1 MRDPFLGDRD
11 AQHARPVSPTP
22 GKREK
27 KRRSFLAELPFL
39 IIIAVAVAVIIKT
52 FFVQTFWIPSGSMIP
67 ELEVNDRVMV
77 NRLAYS
83 FAAEPEHGD
92 IVVFD
97 SPFADESTNDGEPVI
112 RAVLRTVG
120 ESLGLSTAAV
130 PDDLIK
136 RVIAVGGETVEIRDN
151 VVLVDEVPQD
161 EPYLP
166 EGVNMAD
173 MAPRTL
179 RADELFVMGDNRN
192 GSVDSRRFGPITLD
206 HVVGRTFVRIW
217 PFSRFDFL

>member
-1 MRDPFLGDRD
+1 M
-11 AQHARPVSPTP
+11 AESPTEIT
-22 GKREK
+22 GKKNK
-27 KRRSFLAELPFL
+27 KKRSFLAELPFL

-77 NRLAYS
+77 NRLAYA
-83 FAAEPEHGD
+83 FAAEPERGD

-97 SPFADESTNDGEPVI
+97 SPFADGDAEDDEPVI
-112 RAVLRTVG
+112 RIVLRTIG

-136 RVIAVGGETVEIRDN
+136 RVVGVGGETVEIRDN
-151 VVLVDEVPQD
+151 VVLIDEEALD

-166 EGVNMAD
+166 QGVNMAD

-179 RADELFVMGDNRN
+179 RADEVFVMGDNRN

-206 HVVGRTFVRIW
+206 HIVGRTFVRIW
-217 PFSRFDFL
+217 PFSRFEFL

>member
-1 MRDPFLGDRD
+1 M
-11 AQHARPVSPTP
+11 AESPTEIK
-22 GKREK
+22 GKK
-27 KRRSFLAELPFL
+27 KKRSFLAELPFL

-52 FFVQTFWIPSGSMIP
+52 FFVQTFWIPSSSMIP

-77 NRLAYS
+77 NRLAYA
-83 FAAEPEHGD
+83 FAAEPERGD

-97 SPFADESTNDGEPVI
+97 SPFANGDAEDDEPVI
-112 RAVLRTVG
+112 RIVLRTIG

-136 RVIAVGGETVEIRDN
+136 RVVGVGGETVEIRDN
-151 VVLVDEVPQD
+151 VVLIDEEALD

-166 EGVNMAD
+166 QGVNMAD

-179 RADELFVMGDNRN
+179 RADEVFVMGDNRN

-206 HVVGRTFVRIW
+206 HIVGRTFVRIW
-217 PFSRFDFL
+217 PFSRFEFL

>member
-1 MRDPFLGDRD
+1 
-11 AQHARPVSPTP
+11 
-22 GKREK
+22 
-27 KRRSFLAELPFL
+27 
-39 IIIAVAVAVIIKT
+39 VAVAVIIKT

-83 FAAEPEHGD
+83 LAAEPERGD
-92 IVVFD
+92 IIVFD
-97 SPFADESTNDGEPVI
+97 SPFADGDAEEGEPVV
-112 RAVLRTVG
+112 RTVLRTIG

-136 RVIAVGGETVEIRDN
+136 RVIGVGGETIEIRDN
-151 VVLVDEVPQD
+151 AVLIDDQPLDEA
-161 EPYLP
+161 YLP

-179 RADELFVMGDNRN
+179 RADEVFVMGDNRN
-192 GSVDSRRFGPITLD
+192 GSVDSRRFGPITLE
-206 HVVGRTFVRIW
+206 HIVGRTFVRIW
-217 PFSRFDFL
+217 PFSRFELL

>member
-1 MRDPFLGDRD
+1 M
-11 AQHARPVSPTP
+11 AESPTEIK
-22 GKREK
+22 GKK
-27 KRRSFLAELPFL
+27 KKKRSFLAELPFL

-52 FFVQTFWIPSGSMIP
+52 FFVQTFWIPSSSMIP

-77 NRLAYS
+77 NRLAYA
-83 FAAEPEHGD
+83 FAAEPERGD

-97 SPFADESTNDGEPVI
+97 SPFANGDAEDDEPVI
-112 RAVLRTVG
+112 RIVLRTIG

-136 RVIAVGGETVEIRDN
+136 RVVGVGGETVEIRDN
-151 VVLVDEVPQD
+151 VVLIDEEALD

-166 EGVNMAD
+166 QGVNMAD

-179 RADELFVMGDNRN
+179 RADEVFVMGDNRN

-206 HVVGRTFVRIW
+206 HIVGRTFVRIW
-217 PFSRFDFL
+217 PFSRFEFL

>member
-1 MRDPFLGDRD
+1 L
-11 AQHARPVSPTP
+11 AESPTEIK
-22 GKREK
+22 GKK
-27 KRRSFLAELPFL
+27 KKKKKRSFLAELPFL

-77 NRLAYS
+77 NRLAYA
-83 FAAEPEHGD
+83 FAAEPERGD

-97 SPFADESTNDGEPVI
+97 SPFADGDAEDDEPVI
-112 RAVLRTVG
+112 RIVLRTIG

-136 RVIAVGGETVEIRDN
+136 RVVGVGGETVEIRDN
-151 VVLVDEVPQD
+151 VVLIDEEALD

-166 EGVNMAD
+166 QGVNMAD

-179 RADELFVMGDNRN
+179 RADEVFVMGDNRN

-206 HVVGRTFVRIW
+206 HIVGRTFVRIW
-217 PFSRFDFL
+217 PFSRFEFL